1 LLESKNEIVMS
12 TKRLIPRALFEPLMG
27 IHSSDLTD
35 NDILLDLVKLET
47 PLAIE
52 EAFRSS
58 KTFATI
64 FEINTTGY
72 FLDIPKSYWID
83 ALQECIKFNLEE
95 EKYEECT
102 RLSKLIEEIK
112 KASKKPTKKKNDGEG
127 INRDT
132 VCD

>member
-1 LLESKNEIVMS
+1 MS

-27 IHSSDLTD
+27 IQSSDLTD

-52 EAFRSS
+52 EAFKSK
-58 KTFATI
+58 KTFATV

-83 ALQECIKFNLEE
+83 ALQECIKFNLVE

-112 KASKKPTKKKNDGEG
+112 RASKKPIKQKNDGEG
-127 INRDT
+127 IDGDT

>member
-1 LLESKNEIVMS
+1 MS

-27 IHSSDLTD
+27 IQSSDLTD
-35 NDILLDLVKLET
+35 NDILLNLVKLET
-47 PLAIE
+47 PIAIE
-52 EAFRSS
+52 EAYKSK

-72 FLDIPKSYWID
+72 FLDIPKSYWIY

-102 RLSKLIEEIK
+102 KLSKLIEEIK
-112 KASKKPTKKKNDGEG
+112 KSSKKPIKQKNDGEG
-127 INRDT
+127 TDRDT